1 MEILKKVK
9 RSLKGRGLWNSIML
23 IPKRYV
29 HRYKHRKLDFW
40 GLVETYEMDGPVEV
54 REHATKYEASNPVFF
69 KKMFNNL
76 DWQYQESTYIDFGC
90 GKGISLVYAYELGFK
105 KVIGVEFSP
114 MLAQTAITNMQK
126 FSFQKGGKIDFEI
139 ANIDA
144 SQYEIPTN
152 ADCFYFYNP
161 FDAFILEKV
170 MNNILL
176 SLETNPRKILIV
188 YINAIHNE
196 VIEKFNFKKI
206 RYLAPKELDIYYHGG
221 AYAYS
226 NI

>member
-1 MEILKKVK
+1 
-9 RSLKGRGLWNSIML
+9 
-23 IPKRYV
+23 
-29 HRYKHRKLDFW
+29 
-40 GLVETYEMDGPVEV
+40 
-54 REHATKYEASNPVFF
+54 
-69 KKMFNNL
+69 MFNNL
-76 DWQYQESTYIDFGC
+76 DWQYKESTYIDFGC

-126 FSFQKGGKIDFEI
+126 FSLQKGGKIDFEI

-206 RYLAPKELDIYYHGG
+206 RYLAPEELDFYYHGG
-221 AYAYS
+221 AYAYTNS
-226 NI
+226 